1 VSDPGFIAKHSTD
14 GIIRVVSCSYLV
26 PVKRIDL
33 LLDGLIWLA
42 REHPERTIH
51 WTHIGDGPLMQE
63 LKGKIQNL
71 PVNLKCH
78 LTGYLPSVYD
88 YYRENPVDVF
98 INTSSSEGIPVS
110 VMEAES
116 CGIPVIAT
124 NVGGNPEIVTQ
135 DCGILIPA
143 SPTTTDI
150 GEAILSL
157 VSQNEHYL
165 SLKTGARNKWETM
178 FNAEKNFSRFIC
190 DLDALI

>member
-1 VSDPGFIAKHSTD
+1 
-14 GIIRVVSCSYLV
+14 
-26 PVKRIDL
+26 
-33 LLDGLIWLA
+33 
-42 REHPERTIH
+42 
-51 WTHIGDGPLMQE
+51 MQE
-63 LKGKIQNL
+63 LKVKIQYL